1 MKSGKTTAVNFGI
14 LALKKAA
21 LIDAVH
27 DDGRDD
33 ATSQGEGMP
42 RSLWRC
48 KLARIVV
55 VQESRSKLPDPLS
68 CSEGCGLGTRLIV
81 SALKKLN

>member
-1 MKSGKTTAVNFGI
+1 MANKSVLKSGKTTAVNFGI

-33 ATSQGEGMP
+33 ATSQGDGMP
-42 RSLWRC
+42 RSLLRC
-48 KLARIVV
+48 KLA
-55 VQESRSKLPDPLS
+55 
-68 CSEGCGLGTRLIV
+68 
-81 SALKKLN
+81 